1 MIRLL
6 KVESRRFWIRRA
18 TWFLGIGLIAVLM
31 FTAANTYFSIP
42 SKAEIEQQQIEH
54 DTWSKDWEDNKEAN
68 IADCEEQAAIRATM
82 AEDEGYELDEWDLAQ
97 DCTVNPYTQ
106 DDYFWYGQNFV
117 SDAYTSLNGISGLVF
132 FALMIIASSLFA
144 AEFTTGALSNWLT
157 FEPRRLR
164 VYFSKVGAA
173 TLNTI
178 PLAAIAVVAFVASLW
193 TAYSLA
199 GAVTGVDGKYWVQ
212 LGWLGVRII
221 VLAAGVAAISSALAA
236 LSRHTVAAVAIVGA
250 YLVAIDLPMYGLFPQ
265 RSPWLLSQNV
275 LAFLENGSTYSYEA
289 CKVVS
294 AKRVCE
300 DIEGTISLV
309 HASVFLAVVA
319 LVIILIGAL
328 VFRRRDVL

>member
-1 MIRLL
+1 MSSNRPQ
-6 KVESRRFWIRRA
+6 RRRTQRNSSGGEGPTTVI
-18 TWFLGIGLIAVLM
+18 IA
-31 FTAANTYFSIP
+31 
-42 SKAEIEQQQIEH
+42 
-54 DTWSKDWEDNKEAN
+54 
-68 IADCEEQAAIRATM
+68 
-82 AEDEGYELDEWDLAQ
+82 
-97 DCTVNPYTQ
+97 
-106 DDYFWYGQNFV
+106 
-117 SDAYTSLNGISGLVF
+117 F
-132 FALMIIASSLFA
+132 FANFFIA
-144 AEFTTGALSNWLT
+144 
-157 FEPRRLR
+157 
-164 VYFSKVGAA
+164 
-173 TLNTI
+173 
-178 PLAAIAVVAFVASLW
+178 LAKTVVA
-193 TAYSLA
+193 
-199 GAVTGVDGKYWVQ
+199 Q
-212 LGWLGVRII
+212 LRDFGHARRGWLGVRII